1 MKKTIETEEFVVYD
15 EVLSKE
21 DFLRISGA
29 AQAEHYTIPHINNWL
44 KVWRVSDGLPLG
56 GKNYSY
62 KDRPFNNY
70 VDMIGHI
77 FSEVIKLHPKILESY
92 NDLSIRPY
100 LYGRDTKLSWHNDAG
115 YSAAGIFYTHKY
127 WASTWG
133 GELLIAKT
141 PKIEGGVPNPCLD
154 HEFEDKF
161 LEYYGY
167 GQYITCKP
175 NRLVLTKGGV
185 WHSINRVDKD
195 AGDHVRSSIVAFYK
209 NGDNECSQH
218 SCS

>member
-1 MKKTIETEEFVVYD
+1 MRKTIETEEFVVYD
-15 EVLSKE
+15 DVLNKE
-21 DFLRISGA
+21 DFFKISTS
-29 AQAEHYTIPHINNWL
+29 AQAEQYTIPHINNWL

-56 GKNYSY
+56 SKMYHHTA
-62 KDRPFNNY
+62 RPFNNY
-70 VDMIGHI
+70 IDVMDHI
-77 FSEVIKLHPKILESY
+77 FCEVAKLHPKILESFEEIA
-92 NDLSIRPY
+92 IRSY
-100 LYGRDTKLSWHNDAG
+100 LYGRDTKLSWHNDEG
-115 YSAAGIFYTHKY
+115 YHGAAIFYTHKY

-141 PKIEGGVPNPCLD
+141 PTVEGGVPNPCLD

-161 LEYYGY
+161 LEYYGH

-175 NRLVLTKGGV
+175 NRLVLTKGGI

-209 NGDNECSQH
+209 NKEVSCSNH